1 MALIIKLKHKV
12 AVKLETVGSPDIEAK
27 EMDRIDLNG

>member
-1 MALIIKLKHKV
+1 MALTIKLKHKV

-27 EMDRIDLNG
+27 DNR